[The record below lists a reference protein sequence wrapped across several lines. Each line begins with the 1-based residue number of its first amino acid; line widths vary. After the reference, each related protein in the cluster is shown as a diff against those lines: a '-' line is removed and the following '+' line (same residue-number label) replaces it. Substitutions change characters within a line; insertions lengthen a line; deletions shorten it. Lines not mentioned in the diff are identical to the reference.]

1 MDNESMLVKI
11 TEIRDNLNHHESRI
25 LALEKN
31 VEAITDIAKST
42 AVMAE
47 QMKYMGN
54 SITQLTIDVK
64 ELKGRSAKKWDAIVD
79 KTIMM
84 LVAAVVGFCLSKI
97 GLGG

>member
-11 TEIRDNLNHHESRI
+11 TEMRDDIGHHENRI

-54 SITQLTIDVK
+54 SITQLTTDVK

-79 KTIMM
+79 KAIMM
-84 LVAAVVGFCLSKI
+84 LVAAVIGFCLSKI
-97 GLGG
+97 GLGV

>member
-1 MDNESMLVKI
+1 MENESMLVKI
-11 TEIRDNLNHHESRI
+11 TEMRDNISHHENRI

-54 SITQLTIDVK
+54 SITQLTTDVK
-64 ELKGRSAKKWDAIVD
+64 ELKGRAAKNWDIIVD
-79 KTIMM
+79 KVITI
-84 LVAAVVGFCLSKI
+84 LVAAAVGFCLSKI

>member
-1 MDNESMLVKI
+1 MENESMLVKI
-11 TEIRDNLNHHESRI
+11 TEMRDNISHHENRI

-47 QMKYMGN
+47 QMKYMGD

-64 ELKGRSAKKWDAIVD
+64 ELKGRAAKNWDIIVD
-79 KTIMM
+79 KVITM

>member
-1 MDNESMLVKI
+1 MENESMLVKI
-11 TEIRDNLNHHESRI
+11 TEMRDNISHHENRI

-54 SITQLTIDVK
+54 SITQLTTDVK
-64 ELKGRSAKKWDAIVD
+64 ELKGRAAKNWDIIVD
-79 KTIMM
+79 KVITM